1 VSTREPSSDRLLL
14 RQAARLDSSK
24 RLEVGGRR
32 GNALFKADQPTMVLL
47 AAGKGT
53 RFGREPKCAQLVN
66 GVPLARHSI
75 EAFRAFSPAP
85 VICVVGYSHEQ
96 VAAALGEDNLYVLS
110 DNPAGGTA
118 FAAYE
123 AFSVPELQQHN
134 PVLIV
139 SMGDR
144 IVPTSVFQ
152 RLYDTHVAEPGEAAL
167 TFLTA
172 IYEPPRNRGK
182 GRILRDADSRV
193 LGILEQKDIDA
204 VAEARLRQSL
214 DDLREGN
221 CPLYAIRARLL
232 ASKLEELSND
242 NAQGQYYLTDIIES
256 IRRSGGDIRTIRT
269 TAADPEY
276 DLLCSDVTRPR
287 DLALLEGVL
296 RSSPLLGNGAM
307 PGLERAAAL
316 LRAERPP
323 GQVSSIGAQLEELAH
338 AAAKLG
344 FKNDRPLAIGVSGG
358 RLRIAFMH
366 PDMGRFFGPA
376 WQMPTGAAGA
386 AGREQILVL
395 MQPSEDGRI
404 HLTPTNPE
412 FQEKVSSIPADIE
425 CMYPGAEVAD
435 WYSYEGFGTRMAENL
450 LLSLGYFT
458 DDEIQ
463 RRREQGQPL
472 PPSSLWISTSMRRP
486 FSLVGNAIASMR
498 TVREGTLGATVQG
511 ALGRERFGGL
521 RIITSGN
528 IPRGGFSSS
537 SAVTVATK
545 NAINALYSLGI
556 PADLLVHLSCQAEYG
571 TGVRAGSLD
580 QATEQKGRAGQGTL
594 ISSNPR
600 DNYRILGTYPVP
612 AERFQVFFPY
622 SVDRDRAAWRWSG
635 GMYAAEPRPASQT
648 TGEMRKLTGK
658 AAEMAAILLQLPL
671 DQDFFKPL
679 ESDLVQ
685 TGELSAANERWVADV
700 LRKTPLLIAR
710 DELREL
716 LETKRGWYA
725 EQLADLEKLDQATA
739 TAKTEAAFSSLFVGW
754 RQPTLR
760 RTLSTGET
768 VSEDGVPLRAM
779 MGYLFGEVAKNF
791 YLVHHPEQ
799 WIQWISRSQWG
810 DRCYSIEPD
819 RLPSREAMVTEC
831 AWDNGAEGPDR
842 LERWLH
848 EVGAVPFDYN
858 RGLDDSVL
866 AAADS
871 RDLRFLEGSNFFRGL
886 ALIDLA
892 EAMLKRAFGIDAVA
906 VRVNAAG
913 QGDFFQVHVDVT
925 QARLEDA
932 KEFLTKA
939 FYVRFA
945 LRPEQ
950 AFVEP
955 HPGGGAVGV
964 RLDRFD
970 QIPDLLKALGHRWSG
985 QER

>member
-1 VSTREPSSDRLLL
+1 
-14 RQAARLDSSK
+14 
-24 RLEVGGRR
+24 
-32 GNALFKADQPTMVLL
+32 MVLL

-53 RFGREPKCAQLVN
+53 RFGREPKCAQRVN

-75 EAFRAFSPAP
+75 EAFRAFSSAP

-110 DNPAGGTA
+110 DDPAGGTA

-123 AFSVPELQQHN
+123 AFCVPELQEHN
-134 PVLIV
+134 PILII

-144 IVPTSVFQ
+144 IVPTAVFQ
-152 RLYDTHVAEPGEAAL
+152 KLYETHVGEPREAEL

-172 IYEPPRNRGK
+172 VYEPPRNRGK

-204 VAEARLRQSL
+204 IPEARLRQSL

-232 ASKLEELSND
+232 ASKLAELSND
-242 NAQGQYYLTDIIES
+242 NAQGQYYLTDIIER
-256 IRRSGGDIRTIRT
+256 IRSGGGEIRTIRT
-269 TAADPEY
+269 TPSDPEY

-296 RSSPLLGNGAM
+296 RSSPLVGNGTL
-307 PGLERAAAL
+307 PGVEHVAAIIRAD
-316 LRAERPP
+316 RPP
-323 GQVSSIGAQLEELAH
+323 GQVSSIAAQLGELSE
-338 AAAKLG
+338 AAARLG
-344 FKNDRPLAIGVSGG
+344 FKNDRPVSLGISGG

-376 WQMPTGAAGA
+376 WQMPTGASGAG
-386 AGREQILVL
+386 GREQILVL

-412 FQEKVSSIPADIE
+412 FQEKVSSIPADIA

-458 DDEIQ
+458 DEELQ
-463 RRREQGQPL
+463 RRRERGQPL
-472 PPSSLWISTSMRRP
+472 PPSSLWINTSMRRP

-498 TVREGTLGATVQG
+498 TVREGTLGATVQA
-511 ALGRERFGGL
+511 ALGRERFSGL
-521 RIITSGN
+521 RIISSGN

-545 NAINALYSLGI
+545 NAINALFDLGI

-580 QATEQKGRAGQGTL
+580 QATEQKGRAEQGTL

-600 DNYRILGTYPVP
+600 DNYHILGTYPVP
-612 AERFQVFFPY
+612 ADRFQVFFPY

-635 GMYAAEPRPASQT
+635 GMYAAEAKPGHQT

-658 AAEMAAILLQLPL
+658 AAEIAAILLQLPL

-679 ESDLVQ
+679 ESDLVKS
-685 TGELSAANERWVADV
+685 GELSAANLRWVIDV
-700 LRKTPLLIAR
+700 LRRTPVLIAR
-710 DELREL
+710 DELRAQ
-716 LETKRGWYA
+716 LERNRNWYS
-725 EQLADLEKLDQATA
+725 EQLAELERLNADSAA
-739 TAKTEAAFSSLFVGW
+739 AKTEATFTSLFVGW
-754 RQPTLR
+754 REPTLR
-760 RTLSTGET
+760 RTLPSGDVVVE
-768 VSEDGVPLRAM
+768 EGVPLRAM
-779 MGYLFGEVAKNF
+779 LAYLFGEVTKNF

-799 WIQWISRSQWG
+799 WIEWVSRSQRG
-810 DRCYSIEPD
+810 DRCFSIDPD
-819 RLPSREAMVTEC
+819 RLPDRAAMSGEC
-831 AWDNGAEGPDR
+831 AWDRGTTGADR
-842 LERWLH
+842 LDRWLK
-848 EVGAVPFDYN
+848 ETGALPFDFN
-858 RGLDDSVL
+858 RGLDVASLVTL
-866 AAADS
+866 QTPGF
-871 RDLRFLEGSNFFRGL
+871 RFVEGTNFFRGL

-892 EAMLKRAFGIDAVA
+892 EAMLKRAFGPDAVA

-925 QARLEDA
+925 KAPLEEV
-932 KEFLTKA
+932 KRFLNEA
-939 FYVRFA
+939 FYARFD
-945 LRPEQ
+945 LRPDQ

-970 QIPDLLKALGHRWSG
+970 QLPELVRALGQRWP
-985 QER
+985 R